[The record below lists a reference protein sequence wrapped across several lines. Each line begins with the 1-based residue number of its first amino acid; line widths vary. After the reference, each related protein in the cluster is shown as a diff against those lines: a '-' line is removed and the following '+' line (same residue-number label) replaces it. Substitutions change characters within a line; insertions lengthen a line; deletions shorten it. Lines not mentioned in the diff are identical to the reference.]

1 VIEKTL
7 KVVFWL
13 LALAAAFAFGL
24 AMAPHLVTNCI
35 GH

>member
-1 VIEKTL
+1 MGNVA
-7 KVVFWL
+7 KVALCL

-24 AMAPHLVTNCI
+24 AMAPHLVTNCV